1 MSAMGPVLHYIRA
14 ADRLVT
20 EETLAKSDSSNRVC
34 ASPNK
39 SWAPRVSIRNTSD
52 ALSRRPFWPSSRPQD
67 FVHLCLPS
75 AQRGN
80 LLRRFWRILARQ
92 WSKKATRR
100 DSGGMKPFQQLRS
113 TSAEAS
119 AWGRKRRAP
128 CGTFKLLA
136 GFGLREEPIMG
147 INESK
152 SGARGTQSHML
163 GILVRGRLELSVF

>member
-1 MSAMGPVLHYIRA
+1 MSHPQLASCYRYRFKFEALEHGSAMSAMGPVLHYIRA

-80 LLRRFWRILARQ
+80 F
-92 WSKKATRR
+92 
-100 DSGGMKPFQQLRS
+100 
-113 TSAEAS
+113 TSA
-119 AWGRKRRAP
+119 
-128 CGTFKLLA
+128 LLA
-136 GFGLREEPIMG
+136 NSRPSMVEE
-147 INESK
+147 
-152 SGARGTQSHML
+152 SHTE
-163 GILVRGRLELSVF
+163 G